1 MGREEYLAVRS
12 TSFWAD
18 LLTCAKAYRPPHY
31 FTFTYLLAFVS
42 HVSESLVNSFI
53 LATNS

>member
-42 HVSESLVNSFI
+42 HVSESLVNSLI